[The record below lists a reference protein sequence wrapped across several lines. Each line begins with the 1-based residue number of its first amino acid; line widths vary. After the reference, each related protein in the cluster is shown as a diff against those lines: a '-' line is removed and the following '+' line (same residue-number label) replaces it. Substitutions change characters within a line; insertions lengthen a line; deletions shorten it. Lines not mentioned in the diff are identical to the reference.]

1 MKSKFEFYPGL
12 PQYKTFVNKII
23 TYLRS
28 LPEIYPKQI
37 INYQGVF
44 NYGFFESNPYKG
56 WLKIRHIRGYNRSP
70 DGIFIIGFKK
80 KPIIFFDEAIEY
92 VEKSEDN
99 WIDNNPRC
107 SYGSFREFND
117 IDEEMKFLYEVDGL
131 TPEDH
136 LIIDEIKKKIKSYHK
151 VYYSMALSNFEI
163 TLKTEENKKEELE
176 KTKAKIL
183 ASVRKDGN
191 GKLNIT
197 DGINEFSKLVKKHQS
212 KIIEIDR
219 NYLQQFVKIINYQK
233 QKRKNLQ
240 SMFRSISR
248 RKNQPERELKN
259 QVNLLHQQMHSYEL
273 VIFHSFNLV
282 ISLIEED
289 MMTYYEIYEKFDKL
303 KIFNSNHENEV
314 SNRLSNIEEGIYDLM
329 NSIKQTEKNIIK
341 ELRNLK
347 YVTQKSF
354 VELSHNFSKQLNS
367 VNSSIKANNL
377 LTAINAYQTYKVR
390 KGK

>member
-1 MKSKFEFYPGL
+1 
-12 PQYKTFVNKII
+12 
-23 TYLRS
+23 
-28 LPEIYPKQI
+28 
-37 INYQGVF
+37 
-44 NYGFFESNPYKG
+44 
-56 WLKIRHIRGYNRSP
+56 
-70 DGIFIIGFKK
+70 
-80 KPIIFFDEAIEY
+80 
-92 VEKSEDN
+92 
-99 WIDNNPRC
+99 
-107 SYGSFREFND
+107 
-117 IDEEMKFLYEVDGL
+117 
-131 TPEDH
+131 
-136 LIIDEIKKKIKSYHK
+136 
-151 VYYSMALSNFEI
+151 
-163 TLKTEENKKEELE
+163 
-176 KTKAKIL
+176 
-183 ASVRKDGN
+183 
-191 GKLNIT
+191 
-197 DGINEFSKLVKKHQS
+197 
-212 KIIEIDR
+212 
-219 NYLQQFVKIINYQK
+219 
-233 QKRKNLQ
+233 
-240 SMFRSISR
+240 MFRSISR